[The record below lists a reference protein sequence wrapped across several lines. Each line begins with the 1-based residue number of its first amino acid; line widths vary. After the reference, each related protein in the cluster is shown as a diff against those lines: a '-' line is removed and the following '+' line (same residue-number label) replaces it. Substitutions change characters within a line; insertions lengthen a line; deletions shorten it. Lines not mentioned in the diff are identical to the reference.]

1 VIPQLSAYV
10 QKEHFDVPGYI
21 HLAAILFFSMT
32 GALAAMRRGYDL
44 VGVFTLAFVVGTG
57 GGLLRDGLFL
67 QQGPPLVTRDWRFVP
82 AVLAACII
90 AWLTSR
96 WAARFQKLMPIL
108 DAVGLS
114 LYSIVGVF
122 EALRASLSGPA
133 AVLVGVVNA
142 VGGGLLRDILTREE
156 PLMLKPGQFYVLAS
170 LGGCLVFCGLI
181 YAPTVPVHQAAI
193 IAIVSTFVFR
203 ILAIVF
209 NWQTTPM
216 NSWLTVQQPLSNS
229 TTTTTTTTATSSP
242 PEAPPE
248 TK

>member
-1 VIPQLSAYV
+1 MPQLSDYV
-10 QKEHFDVPGYI
+10 QKEQFDVPGYI

-44 VGVFTLAFVVGTG
+44 VGVFTLALVVGTG

-67 QQGPPLVTRDWRFVP
+67 QEGPPMVTKDWRYVP
-82 AVLAACII
+82 TVLAACLLAGLFYQSI
-90 AWLTSR
+90 TG
-96 WAARFQKLMPIL
+96 FQKLIAIL

-114 LYSIVGVF
+114 IYSIVGVF
-122 EALRASLSGPA
+122 EALRVGLSGPA

-156 PLMLKPGQFYVLAS
+156 PLMFKPGQFYVLAS
-170 LGGCLVFCGLI
+170 LGGCLAFCGLI
-181 YAPTVPVHQAAI
+181 YSTVLSVSNSAKVAI
-193 IAIVSTFVFR
+193 GATFLFR

-209 NWQTTPM
+209 NWRTIPM
-216 NSWLTVQQPLSNS
+216 TSWLVVPQPSADS
-229 TTTTTTTTATSSP
+229 TTTTTATSSP
-242 PEAPPE
+242 PENPPE